1 MNRLLIHERNFLPYI
16 HLDKEKNIFQ
26 IKGKSLPEDSQE
38 FYIPVFEWFEEY
50 FKNPNPETI
59 VEFDLEYYNSTS
71 ARDVANIIKLLD
83 KNYLKGYNIS
93 IIWYYNKKDEM
104 MKENGE
110 DFSLLFSIPI
120 KIIAKTN

>member
-110 DFSLLFSIPI
+110 DFRLLFSIPI